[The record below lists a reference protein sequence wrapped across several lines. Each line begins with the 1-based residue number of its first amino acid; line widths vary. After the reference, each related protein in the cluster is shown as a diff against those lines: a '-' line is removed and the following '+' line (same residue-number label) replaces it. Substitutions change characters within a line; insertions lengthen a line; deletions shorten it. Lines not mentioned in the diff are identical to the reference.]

1 LKTLYRATTSIQRP
15 LFCGPKGGR
24 CRQVW
29 LYLLIERQIKH
40 KNRSTR
46 FSHNSAPSFTQNPK
60 DPPLEFQRMCIYGL
74 SVVQT
79 FRMETLSLLTLL
91 TNFYNYLKKCCLF
104 TYLIGK

>member
-60 DPPLEFQRMCIYGL
+60 DPPPGVPTHVHLW
-74 SVVQT
+74 SV
-79 FRMETLSLLTLL
+79 SCP
-91 TNFYNYLKKCCLF
+91 N
-104 TYLIGK
+104 I